1 MEEQLICGA
10 LQTLN
15 EDAFEDVANNE
26 HPNPTGEPTFLN
38 LQQCLAPISEELSSP
53 SHTRIEGFFESSTTP
68 PINSVLTTYDENTQ
82 TSTIIYIPSNVNNN
96 NDFQDTP
103 L

>member
-1 MEEQLICGA
+1 MICGA

-26 HPNPTGEPTFLN
+26 HPSPTGEPTFLN
-38 LQQCLAPISEELSSP
+38 LQQCLAPISEELTSP
-53 SHTRIEGFFESSTTP
+53 SHTRIEGFFESSTP
-68 PINSVLTTYDENTQ
+68 PSNNVLTYDENSQ
-82 TSTIIYIPSNVNNN
+82 TSTVIFIPNNVNH
-96 NDFQDTP
+96 FQDTQ

>member
-1 MEEQLICGA
+1 MICGA

-26 HPNPTGEPTFLN
+26 TTGEPPFLN
-38 LQQCLAPISEELSSP
+38 LQQCLAPISEELTSP
-53 SHTRIEGFFESSTTP
+53 THSRIEDFFENSST
-68 PINSVLTTYDENTQ
+68 PINNILTATSRVYDENTQ
-82 TSTIIYIPSNVNNN
+82 TATIILMPHNNSNVSL
-96 NDFQDTP
+96 QDTP